1 MQALTQRPGPTT
13 LLGRPFVFSGDGMPL
28 VFDAGAVVAL
38 DATTWYDAF
47 YLRHEIV
54 PAVPTL
60 ESILLG
66 ANARWYDTRS
76 L

>member
-1 MQALTQRPGPTT
+1 MLAKRLTLTGGPY
-13 LLGRPFVFSGDGMPL
+13 VFTGDAVPL

-38 DATTWYDAF
+38 DATTWYDLF
-47 YLRHEIV
+47 YLRHEVV

-60 ESILLG
+60 ASILES
-66 ANARWYDTRS
+66 ANARWYDSRS